1 MVYEV
6 YVANLVMVFQDD
18 DFYDPDGDYDLD
30 DGVVLLMVFTNNIIK
45 ENLMSGQQMF
55 KRQDDYQMELKT
67 YLDLHLILIT
77 VFVKHQNY
85 F

>member
-1 MVYEV
+1 MYEV

-30 DGVVLLMVFTNNIIK
+30 DGVVLLMLFTNNIIK

-77 VFVKHQNY
+77 VFVNHQNY

>member
-1 MVYEV
+1 
-6 YVANLVMVFQDD
+6 MVFQDD

-77 VFVKHQNY
+77 VFVNHQNY

>member
-1 MVYEV
+1 
-6 YVANLVMVFQDD
+6 MVFQDD

-30 DGVVLLMVFTNNIIK
+30 DGVVLLMLFTNNIIK

-77 VFVKHQNY
+77 VFVNHQNY